1 MTDLMEVP
9 LMRRPEFIAR
19 QSRCPTG
26 LWGRFIARVMAAE
39 TAEAN
44 AHLLSLLNPQ
54 PTDHL
59 LEIGFGHGR
68 TIERAAALVPHGFV
82 AGVDLSEEM
91 IRMATH
97 HLRQLIRE
105 QRVDLQLG
113 DSAHL
118 RYPDGRFDRVY
129 SLHTLY
135 FWSDP
140 QEHVREIYRVL
151 KPGGCFMIGFSPR
164 DDEKAS
170 ANFPATV
177 YRFYTSDEVRDL
189 LDQVGFRDIDMIP
202 RSVSSRTIVFASARR
217 G

>member
-1 MTDLMEVP
+1 
-9 LMRRPEFIAR
+9 MRRPEFIAR

-26 LWGRFIARVMAAE
+26 LLGRFIARIMAAE

-44 AHLLSLLNPQ
+44 VELLSLLNPQ

-68 TIERAAALVPHGFV
+68 TIERAAAQVPHGIV

-91 IRMATH
+91 VRMATH
-97 HLRQLIRE
+97 HLRHLIRE

-118 RYPDGRFDRVY
+118 QYPDGRFDRAY

-135 FWSDP
+135 FWPDP
-140 QEHVREIYRVL
+140 QQHLREIYRVL
-151 KPGGCFMIGFSPR
+151 KPGGRFVIGFGPR

-170 ANFPATV
+170 ASFPATV

-202 RSVSSRTIVFASARR
+202 RSISSRTIVFAIAHRR
-217 G
+217 